1 MNTWFLARKPNSKY
15 LITWLKRMI
24 WKRDNKIAWGHSNLC
39 ASISFSSCFSHWDTY
54 FFIFLCYFT
63 CIQCYGG
70 PKVKDGMNTSS
81 FQSPSSNKDLRNSE
95 RLLDLK
101 NTNLENLWLWTSF
114 VTHGKKHLNDNL
126 KMSLEPVCSCVQK
139 CDCGVPFLF
148 TVPWPPV
155 QEDKRAE
162 TMTKRLTCPVNTVEM
177 TFQEMT

>member
-1 MNTWFLARKPNSKY
+1 MCKY
-15 LITWLKRMI
+15 
-24 WKRDNKIAWGHSNLC
+24 
-39 ASISFSSCFSHWDTY
+39 
-54 FFIFLCYFT
+54 FIFILFLPLGYILF
-63 CIQCYGG
+63 
-70 PKVKDGMNTSS
+70 S
-81 FQSPSSNKDLRNSE
+81 FLYAILPAFNAMMVQKSRTGWTHLHFVLHHQTNKDLRNSE

-126 KMSLEPVCSCVQK
+126 KMSLEPVYSCAQK

-155 QEDKRAE
+155 QKDKRAE
-162 TMTKRLTCPVNTVEM
+162 TMTKRLRWPVNTVEI